1 MSNILLQIKSLKVF
15 QLIRVLILA
24 IKRVFFFQFPPLFS
38 PVKTI
43 TWIYILFND
52 FSGFFFLAFLEKP
65 CDKVCCARDGVAG
78 STGQA
83 NSDFSHPVYKEIAV
97 TNGHINRMSQNE
109 LRKKLAE
116 LQLDTR

>member
-1 MSNILLQIKSLKVF
+1 MLCVLTELQRLVICHVNSGCYVMHPFLF
-15 QLIRVLILA
+15 IPT
-24 IKRVFFFQFPPLFS
+24 FFPPKNRLFLPIVS
-38 PVKTI
+38 P
-43 TWIYILFND
+43 LLLSFQ
-52 FSGFFFLAFLEKP
+52 EKP
-65 CDKVCCARDGVAG
+65 CGEVCPAEESPQVSPC
-78 STGQA
+78 QA